1 MRHTLLKSYLFC
13 FLFLFFITGFIL
25 IFCLS
30 TPEKIRP
37 RILDKSV
44 TDRILVGD
52 LVLREGNSSQSQVI
66 SLFSGSPYSH
76 IGIITS
82 VGDVISVTHASNDE
96 ETNEAVCETTLNEF
110 LSKNLALR
118 ARIIRLNNLPVDVR
132 EKIASNAKQ
141 KIGMK
146 FHLVSD
152 NMQGSEKR
160 LYCTTLIYDAIRQEI
175 PEFSLMWT
183 SINMPPFKGAFLMP
197 ASFLETDHEIIYSF
211 E

>member
-1 MRHTLLKSYLFC
+1 MKPKLLYSYLFC
-13 FLFLFFITGFIL
+13 FLCLCFIICIII

-30 TPEKIRP
+30 TTDKSPP

-66 SLFSGSPYSH
+66 SHFSGSPYSH

-82 VGDVISVTHASNDE
+82 VGDVTNVTHASNDE
-96 ETNEAVCETTLNEF
+96 ETNEAVSETTLNEF
-110 LSKNLALR
+110 LSEDHALS
-118 ARIIRLNNLPVDVR
+118 ARIIRLNNLTVDVR
-132 EKIASNAKQ
+132 EKIASNVKQ
-141 KIGMK
+141 KIGLK
-146 FHLVSD
+146 FYLVSD
-152 NMQGSEKR
+152 GMKDSEKR

-175 PEFSLMWT
+175 PEFSLKWT

-197 ASFLETDHEIIYSF
+197 SAFLETDNEIIFSF
-211 E
+211 

>member
-1 MRHTLLKSYLFC
+1 MKQKLLCRYLLC
-13 FLFLFFITGFIL
+13 FLCLFFITGI
-25 IFCLS
+25 ITVICIS
-30 TPEKIRP
+30 TPDKIKP

-66 SLFSGSPYSH
+66 AHFSGSPFSH

-82 VGDVISVTHASNDE
+82 AGDEITVTHASNDE
-96 ETNEAVCETTLNEF
+96 ETNEAVSETTLNEF
-110 LSKNLALR
+110 LSEDLALR

-146 FHLVSD
+146 FHLVTD

-160 LYCTTLIYDAIRQEI
+160 LYCTTLIYDAIRLEL
-175 PEFSLMWT
+175 PEFSLKWT
-183 SINMPPFKGAFLMP
+183 TINMPPFKGSFLMP
-197 ASFLETDHEIIYSF
+197 SAFLETDHDIINSF